1 MTTSED
7 PPLERLD
14 PRDRAYADELASDER
29 EIVVSTVARYRRP
42 DRLAVGD
49 ALPELTAT
57 ALDDGSRVGI
67 AELAL
72 ERRVLLVF
80 GSFT

>member
-7 PPLERLD
+7 PRLERLD
-14 PRDRAYADELASDER
+14 PRDRAYADELGGDER

-49 ALPELTAT
+49 RLPNLTAT
-57 ALDDGSRVGI
+57 ALDDGSPVDI
-67 AELAL
+67 AELAR
-72 ERRVLLVF
+72 ERPLVLVF